1 MVVCQLLTSG
11 NSYITSFY
19 EDITDP
25 SKLMYPQLVEGRC
38 LKTIREGLPILMKF
52 SQFLVFNF
60 RETLV
65 VDGVMQC

>member
-25 SKLMYPQLVEGRC
+25 SKLMYPQLVEGRY

-52 SQFLVFNF
+52 SQFLFFNF

-65 VDGVMQC
+65 VDGVMRC